1 MLGAECVQQK
11 WEEVVTF
18 MILYILQEN
27 LRGFMVS
34 LAIWHNRNKEI
45 KDDSMILSLNN
56 CMSDVVMYS
65 DGK

>member
-11 WEEVVTF
+11 WEEVITF
-18 MILYILQEN
+18 MILHILQET

-34 LAIWHNRNKEI
+34 LAVQHNRNKEM

-56 CMSDVVMYS
+56 CKNDVVLYS

>member
-18 MILYILQEN
+18 MILHILQET

-34 LAIWHNRNKEI
+34 LAVQHNRNKEM

-56 CMSDVVMYS
+56 CKNDVVLYS